1 MRKGGLSG
9 HVSEFGVD
17 VTEDGVYP
25 GVSGYGEGSMMTM
38 RDYSKLL
45 RMIVNRGSLFYHVSL
60 ILSRFV
66 GLFHH
71 SNEHRQSCARFVW
84 IAGR

>member
-45 RMIVNRGSLFYHVSL
+45 RMIVNRGSLV
-60 ILSRFV
+60 LSRFV